1 MSAWDTS
8 PSHSGLVSIGRHQ
21 LFASVRGPIRPAYGH
36 QPIVLIFAGAGE
48 SSSSWSRV
56 QEGIAEFARVLVYD
70 RSGLGRSE
78 ERPASTTSSFESAD
92 ADAEANAA
100 AGDATTATIAA
111 VELRMLLRKAGIA
124 GGPYVLLGHSYG
136 GIVAREFL
144 HLVQTDEQENDDD
157 DDEAVAGMVL
167 AEGSTERQHRF
178 FRIPDPNILGVMGDL
193 KWSEVTRL
201 KALAQM
207 SRHEW
212 RVRAI
217 EMAQGAR
224 TVQAEA
230 AAFVGVCQTLAEKD
244 QCRNRALQDRPLS
257 VIKCRSSLDYERI
270 YRAGIEAGYGTDEQ
284 RRAFRNLL
292 DRWDSICDDLQREQ
306 LKLSSQSRLIEVPD
320 CGHNVNLLR
329 PDVVVQEVR
338 WVVERAMEQRTQG
351 RL

>member
-8 PSHSGLVSIGRHQ
+8 PSHSGVVSIGRHQ
-21 LFASVRGPIRPAYGH
+21 LFASVRGPIRPANGH

-56 QEGIAEFARVLVYD
+56 QEGIAQFARVLVYD

-78 ERPASTTSSFESAD
+78 ERPASTASSSESAD
-92 ADAEANAA
+92 ADADSNAA
-100 AGDATTATIAA
+100 AGDATTATVAA
-111 VELRMLLRKAGIA
+111 AELRLVLRKAGIA
-124 GGPYVLLGHSYG
+124 GGPYILVGHSYG

-144 HLVQTDEQENDDD
+144 HLVLTDADD

-193 KWSEVTRL
+193 KLSEVTRL

-207 SRHEW
+207 SRDEW

-224 TVQAEA
+224 AVQAEA

-244 QCRNRALQDRPLS
+244 QCRNRVLQDRPLS

-270 YRAGIEAGYGTDEQ
+270 YRAGIEAGYGTNEQ

-329 PDVVVQEVR
+329 PDVIVQEVR